1 MMIILF
7 RHSTLNTT
15 TTTRANIS
23 AHSSSETT
31 VPSSEN
37 STLVEIL
44 KEDQTQDQR
53 IWKQIQGPFIS
64 CYKQLNKRAAKS
76 KRDLND
82 DTEGDNAFS
91 IQPYIGVEIS
101 LEKR

>member
-23 AHSSSETT
+23 THSSSETT
-31 VPSSEN
+31 VPSEN